1 MIGGRGALRRGSAG
15 FLELSASLMEMTGYC
30 AAGAAGRGKMRKLL
44 DRAYAAS
51 DVIAAG
57 FIVGICLT
65 VLVQVVFN
73 IIDKVAVAAGGE
85 AIGLVLPSYAEITG
99 YFLASATF
107 FALAGTFRHGVHIRV
122 TLVIRHLSPRWSRW
136 IESWCCALGLAASAY
151 FAYWAANLVFESW
164 QFGDLSPGILP
175 IPVWIPQ
182 LPMALGLACLAAAFA
197 DALFQIIGGSEPDY
211 LERANAEEAA
221 E

>member
-1 MIGGRGALRRGSAG
+1 MA
-15 FLELSASLMEMTGYC
+15 MTGH
-30 AAGAAGRGKMRKLL
+30 AAGGAAGWGNMRKLL
-44 DRAYAAS
+44 DRAYAVS
-51 DVIAAG
+51 EVIAAA

-73 IIDKVAVAAGGE
+73 IIDKVAVATGGE

-122 TLVIRHLSPRWSRW
+122 TLVIRHLSPHWSRW
-136 IESWCCALGLAASAY
+136 VESWCCALGLAASAY
-151 FAYWAANLVFESW
+151 FAYWAAHLAFESW
-164 QFGDLSPGILP
+164 QFGDLSPGIIP

-182 LPMALGLACLAAAFA
+182 LPMALGLVCLTAAFA
-197 DALFQIIGGSEPDY
+197 DALFQIIRGDQPDY
-211 LERANAEEAA
+211 LERAAA
-221 E
+221 EDAAE